1 MIPVGH
7 HLWRLSTGGDQSLG
21 LCCTEEGLFLG
32 RTPLIER
39 RGSAY
44 VLRPQADL
52 DRLLDRAYGGD
63 PAAARVMPGLAAV
76 AAALGQNNLALAQ
89 IAAVHLRLSDLPN
102 NIARARLEAEDLLI
116 KRGSAAWDEARHPR
130 TGTPP
135 NPGWFAPN
143 PGAEARFRPTQTAQG
158 GRGGRRPE
166 ATPDPMAEVR
176 QAVWD
181 ARIALLR
188 RIDPDNPHLTY
199 FANPNSPPRQDALD
213 RLDAAIEAASIKRV
227 ADRVIPNG
235 QPIGRRG
242 GGLDVRELPGGT
254 DAARTLFDYLRVGG
268 TELRSTP
275 NMTIIKL
282 PGNAGFVTFRHRSR
296 SGDSAVDL
304 NVPGVRL
311 KLHFPREYNGP
322 AGTR

>member
-76 AAALGQNNLALAQ
+76 AGALGQNNLALAQ
-89 IAAVHLRLSDLPN
+89 IAAVYLRLSDLPN

-227 ADRVIPNG
+227 ADKVMPHGR
-235 QPIGRRG
+235 PIGNVG
-242 GGLDVRELPGGT
+242 SDPSVRELSGGT
-254 DAARTLFDYLRVGG
+254 RAAKELFEYLRVGG
-268 TELRSTP
+268 HVRLENNKITVVE
-275 NMTIIKL
+275 L
-282 PGNAGFVTFRHRSR
+282 PGKAGYVTFRPVSN
-296 SGDSAVDL
+296 SGPPAVDI
-304 NVPGVRL
+304 NVHGVPFD
-311 KLHFPREYNGP
+311 KIH
-322 AGTR
+322 